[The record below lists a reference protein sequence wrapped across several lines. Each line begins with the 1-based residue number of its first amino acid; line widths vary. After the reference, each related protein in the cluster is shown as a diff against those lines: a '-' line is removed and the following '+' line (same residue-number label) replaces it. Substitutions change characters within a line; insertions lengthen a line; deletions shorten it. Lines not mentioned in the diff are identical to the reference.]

1 MKKKGL
7 IVYYVIYVILGYTFV
22 IRRIYLSN
30 HLDHYVDTKGSKL
43 KDKIKHECSLKGDC
57 FFCLR
62 VWENLRDGEC
72 KDVTIPFDSVQKNLW
87 SFFVCLYFDLWLNQ
101 Y

>member
-1 MKKKGL
+1 MEKYGL
-7 IVYYVIYVILGYTFV
+7 IVDYIKDVILGYTFV
-22 IRRIYLSN
+22 ICRIYLSN

-62 VWENLRDGEC
+62 VWENLRDGEG
-72 KDVTIPFDSVQKNLW
+72 KDVTIPFD
-87 SFFVCLYFDLWLNQ
+87 
-101 Y
+101 